1 MKSSSLARLATS
13 LACAA
18 LLSAC
23 GGSDE
28 STTTLSAEP
37 LQAKALRLQWT
48 GLEGADAYRLLED
61 PDGLD
66 GPAPP
71 VQIASTDGAARS
83 HVHPVYLPDSLNARY
98 ALEACLRGVCRA
110 VAHTTVTGD
119 LAVAVGRI
127 QGTTGAFLGYAV
139 TLSADGETL
148 AIGSLANDDTAGH
161 PEAAQASG
169 AVQVF
174 VREATTQW
182 RQQARLKTSHA
193 DELDFFGQSLAL
205 SADGNTLVVGAPG
218 EDSAASATMPTADNS
233 LSDSGA
239 VHVYRRSGDAWAL
252 QAYLKA
258 PSTVAAEV
266 FGNAVALSGD
276 GQTLLASAPG
286 FNGDQGAVHV
296 FRPIAGTWQHDATL
310 LATDP
315 DPSDGFGLTLAISND
330 GRRVAVGAGQEDGA
344 GQGVSPAERGNSAN
358 ESGAVY
364 VFDRSNGA
372 WSVPAYLKASNT
384 QAGDGFGTGLAL
396 SADGRLLAVGAPFE
410 GTDNQGVR
418 NTANNGSGAVY
429 LYRAG
434 VTSGQWTFEGIL
446 KAGRAGRNHA
456 LGFCVALS
464 GDGTQLVAT
473 APGQDSPLVG
483 LGGNETVQGDR
494 AHGAAYVWRLAGA
507 VWQRGPLIK
516 PSTVQPDAGF
526 GLSCALSP
534 NGQTLAI
541 GAMQASSVE
550 FNPESGG
557 GDLAGAVLLY

>member
-1 MKSSSLARLATS
+1 MKTTTPARWAAT

-28 STTTLSAEP
+28 STTTLRADP
-37 LQAKALRLQWT
+37 LPTKALQLQWT
-48 GLEGADAYRLLED
+48 GVAGADAYRLLED

-66 GPAPP
+66 GPAPAA
-71 VQIASTDGAARS
+71 QIAITDGAARR

-98 ALEACLRGVCRA
+98 VLEACLGGVCRA

-119 LAVAVGRI
+119 LAPAVGRV
-127 QGTTGAFLGYAV
+127 QGTAGAFLGYAV
-139 TLSADGETL
+139 KLSADGNTL
-148 AIGSLANDDTAGH
+148 AIGSMANDDAAGN
-161 PEAAQASG
+161 PDAAQASG

-182 RQQARLKTSHA
+182 RQQARLKTSNA
-193 DELDFFGQSLAL
+193 EELDFFGQSLAL

-218 EDSAASATMPTADNS
+218 DDSAASAATPTPDNS
-233 LSDSGA
+233 LNDSGA

-258 PSTVAAEV
+258 PAALPAEA

-286 FNGDQGAVHV
+286 FNGDRGAVHV

-310 LATDP
+310 LATDS
-315 DPSDGFGLTLAISND
+315 DPYDGFGLTLAISHD
-330 GRRVAVGAGQEDGA
+330 GQRVAVGAGQEDGE
-344 GQGVSPAERGNSAN
+344 GQGVSPAERGNGAN

-364 VFDRSNGA
+364 VFDRASGA
-372 WSVPAYLKASNT
+372 WSVPVYLKASNA
-384 QAGDGFGTGLAL
+384 QARDGFGTGLAL
-396 SADGRLLAVGAPFE
+396 SADGQLLAVGAPFE
-410 GTDNQGVR
+410 GTDTQGVR
-418 NTANNGSGAVY
+418 HAANHGSGAVY

-434 VTSGQWTFEGIL
+434 ATSGQWTHEKFL
-446 KAGRAGRNHA
+446 KAGRAGRTHA

-483 LGGNETVQGDR
+483 LGGDEAVQGDR
-494 AHGAAYVWRLAGA
+494 AHGAAYMWRASGTA
-507 VWQRGPLIK
+507 WQRGPLIK
-516 PSTVQPDAGF
+516 PPTVQPDAGF
-526 GLSCALSP
+526 GLTCALSP
-534 NGQTLAI
+534 GGRTLAI
-541 GAMQASSVE
+541 GAMEASSVE
-550 FNPESGG
+550 FDPESGSS
-557 GDLAGAVLLY
+557 DFAGAVLLY